1 MKNIQHCKCKLWNEC
16 YQYYCFVAG
25 EFARIEGVEDK
36 VYGDILQGEHEG
48 SLRSGQSYISGQ
60 ILEIV
65 ANFFVVHNKVNL
77 VYCTVHVVNCT
88 EHTLTLS

>member
-1 MKNIQHCKCKLWNEC
+1 M
-16 YQYYCFVAG
+16 
-25 EFARIEGVEDK
+25 EDK

-48 SLRSGQSYISGQ
+48 SLTSGQSYISGQ

-65 ANFFVVHNKVNL
+65 ENFFVVNL

-88 EHTLTLS
+88 VHVVNCTVHVVNCRRI